1 MKTNL
6 IFITQLVGVLLLV
19 TGCSA
24 DNETIGNTDTDLRVV
39 KLTAGYVSNY
49 PATRTSLNTD
59 YKILWST
66 SDIINLNGH
75 TNTSTSITNDGL
87 FGLFSFSAA
96 TPTYYAFYPANMVS
110 SFDETAHTFA
120 ITLPATQAY
129 KNDVSFSDNV
139 NPAVAV
145 SDYEYLGFYNLC
157 GMLRIPMTTNTR
169 AVKARFQSAD
179 HAVAGAATANP
190 SDKIL
195 TVTGKGMEV
204 DITSLPATGT
214 YTCTWV
220 LPAATYGAGWK
231 IQLLDANDKMIS
243 EKTFSST
250 LTIKRGYMANV
261 TTTHDFPKDEST
273 TVSMEVADVYLDGGS
288 ETTIVPLT
296 SSYSRFAA
304 ESVWAPGNLIA
315 TPKGD
320 GTFAYTFATTQDF
333 YSGEW
338 NGGDYFCWNTLS
350 PTATNST
357 NATGTYDAST
367 DPCRL
372 VVSDGIW
379 RMPTHAELTA
389 LKNSG
394 SVWATKN
401 GTSGRYFN
409 TTKIPTYNEKEYP
422 FLPAV
427 GYCDKESTN
436 MNQIGENGY
445 YWAATA
451 NGTITA
457 YGLFLNNDTT
467 YTDTYNRN
475 YGYAIRCV
483 LDYITPDSNI
493 EINDWEPDSWTYYY
507 PGYNYGL
514 SSGPAGDV
522 YVK

>member
-6 IFITQLVGVLLLV
+6 IFITQLAGVLLLA

-49 PATRTSLNTD
+49 PAARTSLNAD
-59 YKILWST
+59 YKILWNT
-66 SDIINLNGH
+66 GDVINLNGH
-75 TNTSTSITNDGL
+75 TSTSTSITNDGL
-87 FGLFSFSAA
+87 FALFSFSTA
-96 TPTYYAFYPANMVS
+96 TPTYYAFYPASMVS

-157 GMLRIPMTTNTR
+157 GMLRVPITTNTT
-169 AVKARFQSAD
+169 AVKARFLSAD

-190 SDKIL
+190 SDKTL
-195 TVTGKGMEV
+195 TVTGNGMEV

-220 LPAATYGAGWK
+220 LPAATYGAGWR
-231 IQLLDANDKMIS
+231 IQLLDANDKMVS
-243 EKTFSST
+243 EKTFSSA
-250 LTIKRGYMANV
+250 LNIKRGYMANV
-261 TTTHDFPKDEST
+261 TTTHDFPKDESS
-273 TVSMEVADVYLDGGS
+273 TVSTEVTDVYLDGGS
-288 ETTIVPLT
+288 ETTIVSL
-296 SSYSRFAA
+296 SGAYSQIAA
-304 ESVWAPGNLIA
+304 ENVWAPGNLIA

-320 GTFAYTFATTQDF
+320 GTFTYTFAASKEF

-357 NATGTYDAST
+357 NATNTYNAST

-394 SVWATKN
+394 SAWETKN
-401 GTSGRYFN
+401 GTNGRTFS
-409 TTKIPTYNEKEYP
+409 TTTIPTSGSYWP
-422 FLPAV
+422 LFLPAA
-427 GYCDKESTN
+427 GYRDKESTN

-451 NGTITA
+451 DGTITA
-457 YGLFLNNDTT
+457 YRLFFNNDKTD
-467 YTDTYNRN
+467 TDTYNKD

-483 LDYITPDSNI
+483 LDYVTPGSI
-493 EINDWEPDSWTYYY
+493 VEINDWEYGILKDKDTYYSEPSDY
-507 PGYNYGL
+507 AFIN
-514 SSGPAGDV
+514 
-522 YVK
+522 